1 MKITVHEA
9 QQSADQFIKDIYY
22 GKVHNA
28 MNSIKGYLNYI
39 EDVVIRKGTADW
51 GDVGSL
57 NSLASNLEEWAK
69 WADEEVQEYK
79 GKK

>member
-9 QQSADQFIKDIYY
+9 RQSADQSIKDIYY
-22 GKVHNA
+22 GKVNDA

-57 NSLASNLEEWAK
+57 DALATHLEEWGK
-69 WADEEVQEYK
+69 WADEQVQEYK
-79 GKK
+79 K